1 MSDKVIRISSV
12 QGFAESW
19 GPNGSPTTLDLVD
32 FVIPRGLTVDLSKS
46 YVSFNVET
54 FQNQANVCNV
64 DLFVDVEQDQSFNTP
79 SVALLRNVSIACD
92 KGQIENIRRVDTL
105 ACGLWAMSNDAETQ
119 KGDLNMF
126 GAFTDERG
134 DGNKTSMLLDC
145 VVDNTN
151 PDGTSD
157 GRVSK
162 QIARD
167 IKIPIKDMFNG
178 IGNAEDW
185 STDIFGATSIHCE
198 TNFKKLQ
205 TRKLGGN
212 EDTLNS
218 FNGTTP
224 WGACEALVA
233 QPAGTALSELTL
245 SVDYINLDHNLTC
258 PFFVGQA
265 LAFTAASAD
274 TVEGIPGA
282 IRTSTLAGGGTTY
295 AVGDTGT
302 FAGGDGTGATY
313 EVTTVAAGVITA
325 FTVVDE
331 GQGYTAADTLT
342 FNGGGAGDATMTVN
356 TVAINVA
363 ATGNAIISQIERQAG
378 ATEFLKIYFA
388 TPIYTTGASE
398 QWLSSILLKAQNTQ
412 LDSVAVNRAELVL
425 FTVDEPNPSESY
437 KYSTYL
443 TEQDNGNGL
452 SNLHR
457 QYIVEPDCSNLLIAQ
472 CLNTLILPA
481 QPFVSY
487 RMAIDN
493 EDITGNR
500 SVEVGSPLQFD
511 RLNRCLNGNSNIE
524 WRNAQMKFYSSNGTQ
539 LESYDKNI
547 SMICET
553 MPLTE
558 GNKKVGLEIDA
569 TGNTVQQIILYKQ
582 VERSI

>member
-19 GPNGSPTTLDLVD
+19 GPNASPTTLDLVD

-64 DLFVDVEQDQSFNTP
+64 DLFVDVEQDESYNTP

-134 DGNKTSMLLDC
+134 EGNKTSMLLDC

-185 STDIFGATSIHCE
+185 STDIFGDTRIHCE
-198 TNFKKLQ
+198 TNFRKLQ

-212 EDTLNS
+212 EDTINA
-218 FNGTTP
+218 FDGATP
-224 WGACEALVA
+224 WGACEALAA
-233 QPAGTALSELTL
+233 QPAGTALSQLTL

-258 PFFVGQA
+258 PFFCGQA
-265 LAFTAASAD
+265 LALTAVSAD
-274 TVEGIPGA
+274 TAAGIPGA
-282 IRTSTLAGGGTTY
+282 IRTSTLAGGGTAGYT
-295 AVGDTGT
+295 TGQT
-302 FAGGDGTGATY
+302 GAFTGGTGTGATF
-313 EVTTVAAGVITA
+313 EVTTAAAGVITA
-325 FTVVDE
+325 YTVVDA
-331 GQGYTAADTLT
+331 GQDYTAADTLT
-342 FNGGGAGDATMTVN
+342 FAGGDGTATATVN
-356 TVAINVA
+356 TVAINVDV
-363 ATGNAIISQIERQAG
+363 TGNAIIEQIERVAG
-378 ATEFLKIYFA
+378 AIEFLKLTFA
-388 TPIYTTGASE
+388 TPIHTTAASE

-412 LDSVAVNRAELVL
+412 LDSIAVNRAELVL

-452 SNLHR
+452 ANLHR

-472 CLNTLILPA
+472 CLNNLILPA

-524 WRNAQMKFYSSNGTQ
+524 WRNAQMKFYSSHGTQ
-539 LESYDKNI
+539 LQSYAKNI

-553 MPLTE
+553 MPLTD

>member
-19 GPNGSPTTLDLVD
+19 GPNASPTTLDLVD

-64 DLFVDVEQDQSFNTP
+64 DLFVDVEQDESYNTP

-134 DGNKTSMLLDC
+134 EGNKTSMLLDC

-185 STDIFGATSIHCE
+185 STDIFGDTRIHCE
-198 TNFKKLQ
+198 TNFRKLQ

-218 FNGTTP
+218 FDGTTP
-224 WGACEALVA
+224 WGACEALAA

-245 SVDYINLDHNLTC
+245 SVDYINLAHNLTC
-258 PFFVGQA
+258 PFFCGQA
-265 LAFTAASAD
+265 LEFTAASAD
-274 TVEGIPGA
+274 TAAGIPGA
-282 IRTSTLAGGGTTY
+282 VLTSTLAGGGTTGY
-295 AVGDTGT
+295 TTGQT
-302 FAGGDGTGATY
+302 GAFTGGTGTGATFSI
-313 EVTTVAAGVITA
+313 TTATAGVITA
-325 FTVVDE
+325 YTIVDE
-331 GQGYTAADTLT
+331 GQDYTAADTLT
-342 FNGGGAGDATMTVN
+342 FAGGDGTATATVN

-363 ATGNAIISQIERQAG
+363 ATGNAIIEQIERVAG
-378 ATEFLKIYFA
+378 ATEFLKLTFA

-452 SNLHR
+452 ANLHR

-524 WRNAQMKFYSSNGTQ
+524 WRNAQMKFYSSHGTQ
-539 LESYDKNI
+539 LQSYAKNI

>member
-19 GPNGSPTTLDLVD
+19 GPNASPTTLDLVD

-64 DLFVDVEQDQSFNTP
+64 DLFVDVEQDESYNTP

-134 DGNKTSMLLDC
+134 EGNKTSMLLDC

-185 STDIFGATSIHCE
+185 STDIFGDTRIHCE
-198 TNFKKLQ
+198 TNFRKLQ

-218 FNGTTP
+218 FDGTTP
-224 WGACEALVA
+224 WGACEALAA

-258 PFFVGQA
+258 PFFIGEA
-265 LAFTAASAD
+265 LEFTAASAD
-274 TVEGIPGA
+274 TAAGIPGA
-282 IRTSTLAGGGTTY
+282 VLTSTLAGGGTTGY
-295 AVGDTGT
+295 TTGQT
-302 FAGGDGTGATY
+302 GAFTGGTGTGATFSI
-313 EVTTVAAGVITA
+313 TTATAGVITA
-325 FTVVDE
+325 YTIVDE
-331 GQGYTAADTLT
+331 GQDYTAADTLT
-342 FNGGGAGDATMTVN
+342 FAGGDGTATATVN

-378 ATEFLKIYFA
+378 ATEFLKLTFA

-452 SNLHR
+452 ANLHR

-524 WRNAQMKFYSSNGTQ
+524 WRNAQMKFYSSHGTQ
-539 LESYDKNI
+539 LQSYAKNI

>member
-1 MSDKVIRISSV
+1 MSDKIIKINSV

-19 GPNGSPTTLDLVD
+19 GPNASPTTLDLVD

-46 YVSFNVET
+46 YVAFNVET

-64 DLFVDVEQDQSFNTP
+64 DLFVDVEQDQSYNTP
-79 SVALLRNVSIACD
+79 SAALFRNASIACD
-92 KGQIENIRRVDTL
+92 KGQIENIRRLDTL
-105 ACGLWAMSNDAETQ
+105 SCGLWAMSNDAETQ

-134 DGNKTSMLLDC
+134 EGNKTSMLLDC

-167 IKIPIKDMFNG
+167 IKIPIKDMFG
-178 IGNAEDW
+178 IGMAEDW
-185 STDIFGATSIHCE
+185 STDIFGETRIHCE

-218 FNGTTP
+218 FDGTTP
-224 WGACEALVA
+224 WGACEALA
-233 QPAGTALSELTL
+233 NQPAATALTELTL

-258 PFFVGQA
+258 PFFCGQA
-265 LAFTAASAD
+265 LEFTAASAD
-274 TVEGIPGA
+274 TAAGIPGA
-282 IRTSTLAGGGTTY
+282 VLTSTLAGGGTTGY
-295 AVGDTGT
+295 TTGQT
-302 FAGGDGTGATY
+302 GAFTGGTGTGATFS
-313 EVTTVAAGVITA
+313 VTTATAGVITA
-325 FTVVDE
+325 YTIVDE
-331 GQGYTAADTLT
+331 GQDYTAADTLT
-342 FNGGGAGDATMTVN
+342 FAGGDGTATATVN

-378 ATEFLKIYFA
+378 ATEFLKLTFA
-388 TPIYTTGASE
+388 TPIHTVGATP

-412 LDSVAVNRAELVL
+412 LDSIAVNRAELVL
-425 FTVDEPNPSESY
+425 FTVDEPNPSDSF

-443 TEQDNGNGL
+443 TELDNGNGL
-452 SNLHR
+452 INLHR
-457 QYIVEPDCSNLLIAQ
+457 QYIVEPECQNLLVAQ
-472 CLNTLILPA
+472 CLDTLILPA
-481 QPFVSY
+481 QPYVSY

-511 RLNRCLNGNSNIE
+511 RLNRCLNSNSNIE
-524 WRNAQMKFYSSNGTQ
+524 WKNAQMKFYSSHGTQ
-539 LESYDKNI
+539 LQSYAKDI

-553 MPLTE
+553 MPLTST
-558 GNKKVGLEIDA
+558 NKKVSLEIDA
-569 TGNTVQQIILYKQ
+569 TGGTVQSIILYKQ
-582 VERSI
+582 IEKTI